1 MSLKCGVHESG
12 VHESGVHESGV
23 HESGVHESGVQ
34 EATSL
39 EFQVRSSK
47 LYLDFR
53 APEWLE
59 AALVQATATVG
70 TKRSAEDPATSKM

>member
-1 MSLKCGVHESG
+1 MSLQC
-12 VHESGVHESGV
+12 GVHESGV

-34 EATSL
+34 EANVRNPKVTSL

-53 APEWLE
+53 ALEWLE
-59 AALVQATATVG
+59 AALLQTTATVG
-70 TKRSAEDPATSKM
+70 TKRSAEDPATSKI